1 MELQQ
6 LTDAVIAGDAPG
18 AEALTEAALAQGI
31 APTTIVDDALIVAMG
46 AVGERFGRSEIYVPE
61 MLLSA
66 RAMEHALSILDP
78 LLAGADIVPRGTV
91 VIGTVKGDIHAIGKN
106 LVGIM
111 LRGSGFA
118 VHDLGVDVPVERF
131 VQAIEEHRPDIL
143 GMSALLTTTMGG
155 MESVIEALGKA
166 DVRDRVK
173 VLVGGAPLTEEF
185 ARSIGADG
193 YGRDASAAV
202 ARARQLTAAVT

>member
-131 VQAIEEHRPDIL
+131 VRAIEEHRPDIL

-173 VLVGGAPLTEEF
+173 VLVGGAPITQRF
-185 ARSIGADG
+185 ADEIGADG
-193 YGRDASAAV
+193 YGESAGGV
-202 ARARQLTAAVT
+202 ATLARRVLA